1 MKERSDGMENTSP
14 CTCWVALWV
23 WRALLALV
31 SGAAAYRIGTA
42 GCGADLMIVL
52 FGIVMIQRV
61 QPNAKVDSPSGAT
74 AERR

>member
-1 MKERSDGMENTSP
+1 MTERSGGMENTSP

-42 GCGADLMIVL
+42 GCGADLLLVL

-61 QPNAKVDSPSGAT
+61 QPNTGGDAHGN
-74 AERR
+74 R